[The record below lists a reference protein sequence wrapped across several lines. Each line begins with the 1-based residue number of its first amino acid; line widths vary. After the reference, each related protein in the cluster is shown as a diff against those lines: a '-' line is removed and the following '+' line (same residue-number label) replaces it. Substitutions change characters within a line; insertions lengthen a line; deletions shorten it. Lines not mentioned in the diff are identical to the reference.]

1 MSEISKTQDQRPKT
15 NIRYIWVLFIALIVF
30 TYFFGLTIPLVGPD
44 EPRYAQVA
52 REMFLRHDW
61 ITPTLGGFGWF
72 EKPALL
78 YWLQIIAYKIFGVS
92 EFSARAGSALF
103 GLGTIASLWV
113 LGRYG
118 AEKPT
123 SNEQRATNDYANW
136 LAVIAATSIGIIVF
150 SRGASFDII
159 LTFPMTAALVGF
171 FIFDSAVAGLYSK
184 YNDNDPASENPQSEF
199 RNPQSKNPPT
209 NADGSDLVLRV
220 AVSLFAFYFFTGVA
234 LIAKG
239 LIGIIFPFA
248 IVTFYYVLSFRFPP
262 KKFLIS
268 LIWGVPLILL
278 VAAIWYWPMYE
289 TNGYKFIDE
298 FIIQHHFQRFT
309 SNKYQHPQPFIF
321 FFWVLPLMTIPW
333 LPFFIFSIW
342 KFLRGGFRRVTASPR
357 LPVSP
362 SRLLLFSFSWLLV
375 PLVFFSF
382 SGSKLPG
389 YILPALPAAIIFAAD
404 RFYKFVDDD
413 QARRRWMFG
422 LAAATLVVIIVLL
435 QFFVM
440 SFANADSVKAL
451 IAAANARG
459 YSSERVLGL
468 HTVSHNAE
476 FYAAGRLVRNED
488 GTQRRFFSANEIQQ
502 EVLRSNGEPAL
513 VLVPLERVNELTQN
527 NALHS
532 EVIAD
537 NTELAIVQ
545 VSMNS
550 SPPPL
555 VADGPSAP
563 HRSPLLSQVRNR
575 SF

>member
-1 MSEISKTQDQRPKT
+1 MTKPDSAFRIPRSASVW
-15 NIRYIWVLFIALIVF
+15 IFFAALIVF

-61 ITPTLGGFGWF
+61 ITPTLGGFDWF

-92 EFSARAGSALF
+92 EFSARVGSAIF
-103 GLGTIASLWV
+103 GLGTIFSLWL

-118 AEKPT
+118 KAK
-123 SNEQRATNDYANW
+123 SANNYANW
-136 LAVIAATSIGIIVF
+136 LALIAATSIGIIVF

-171 FIFDSAVAGLYSK
+171 FIFDTTIRNSSSAAFDY
-184 YNDNDPASENPQSEF
+184 
-199 RNPQSKNPPT
+199 PQSKNPPA
-209 NADGSDLVLRV
+209 NAGGSDFESRRLRIT
-220 AVSLFAFYFFTGVA
+220 ASLAAFYFFTGVA

-248 IVTFYYVLSFRFPP
+248 IVTFYYVLSFRFPQ
-262 KKFLIS
+262 KKFLLS
-268 LIWGVPLILL
+268 LVWGIPLIVL

-289 TNGYKFIDE
+289 RNGYKFINE

-333 LPFFIFSIW
+333 LPFFFAGVW
-342 KFLRGGFRRVTASPR
+342 KFVKNIFARRDAETPGNDRSDSVLSR
-357 LPVSP
+357 FLPVSAP
-362 SRLLLFSFSWLLV
+362 PLLRFAFAWLLV

-389 YILPALPAAIIFAAD
+389 YILPAVPAAIIFAAD
-404 RFYKFVDDD
+404 HVFQFVNNH
-413 QARRRWMFG
+413 ASRRRWTLG
-422 LAAATLVVIIVLL
+422 LAAATLIVIIVLL

-440 SFANADSVKAL
+440 RFADADSVRSL
-451 IAAANARG
+451 IAAADGRG
-459 YSSERVLGL
+459 YSNERVLGL

-488 GTQRRFFSANEIQQ
+488 GTQRRFSSANEIQQ
-502 EVLRSNGEPAL
+502 EILRSNGGSVL
-513 VLVPLERVNELTQN
+513 VLIPLERVNELTHDN
-527 NALHS
+527 SLNA

-545 VSMNS
+545 VSASAN
-550 SPPPL
+550 PQQL
-555 VADGPSAP
+555 VAGGPSTLRRYRFP
-563 HRSPLLSQVRNR
+563 QPSDNK
-575 SF
+575 

>member
-1 MSEISKTQDQRPKT
+1 MTKPDSAFRIPRSASVW
-15 NIRYIWVLFIALIVF
+15 IFFAALIVF

-61 ITPTLGGFGWF
+61 ITPTLGGFDWF

-92 EFSARAGSALF
+92 EFSARVGSAIF
-103 GLGTIASLWV
+103 GLGTIFSLWL

-118 AEKPT
+118 KAK
-123 SNEQRATNDYANW
+123 SANNYANW
-136 LAVIAATSIGIIVF
+136 LALIAATSIGIIVF

-171 FIFDSAVAGLYSK
+171 FIFDTTI
-184 YNDNDPASENPQSEF
+184 
-199 RNPQSKNPPT
+199 RNSSSKNPPD
-209 NADGSDLVLRV
+209 NAGGSDFESRRLRIT
-220 AVSLFAFYFFTGVA
+220 ASLAAFYFFTGVA

-248 IVTFYYVLSFRFPP
+248 IVTFYYLLSFRFPQ
-262 KKFLIS
+262 KKFLLS
-268 LIWGVPLILL
+268 LVWGIPLIVL

-289 TNGYKFIDE
+289 RNGYKFINE

-333 LPFFIFSIW
+333 LPFFFAGVW
-342 KFLRGGFRRVTASPR
+342 KFVKNIFARRDAETPGDDRSDSVLSR
-357 LPVSP
+357 FLPVSAP
-362 SRLLLFSFSWLLV
+362 PLLRFAFAWLLV

-389 YILPALPAAIIFAAD
+389 YILPAVPAAIIFAAD
-404 RFYKFVDDD
+404 HVFQFVNNH
-413 QARRRWMFG
+413 ASRRRWTLG
-422 LAAATLVVIIVLL
+422 LAAATLIVIIVLL

-440 SFANADSVKAL
+440 RFADADSVRSL
-451 IAAANARG
+451 IAAADARG
-459 YSSERVLGL
+459 YSNERVLGL

-476 FYAAGRLVRNED
+476 FYAAGRLIRNED
-488 GTQRRFFSANEIQQ
+488 GTQRRFSSANEIQR
-502 EVLRSNGEPAL
+502 EILRSNSGSVL
-513 VLVPLERVNELTQN
+513 VLIPLERVNELTRD
-527 NALHS
+527 NALNA

-545 VSMNS
+545 VSASAN
-550 SPPPL
+550 PQQL
-555 VADGPSAP
+555 VAGGPSTLRRYRFP
-563 HRSPLLSQVRNR
+563 QPSDNK
-575 SF
+575 